1 VVCPVSRQTRWNS
14 SALSPEVAATT
25 TRGNLLCQILN
36 NGHEQYLNRILDEA
50 ETSPSA
56 DHTQVAKTI
65 LTLEIATQKHDPR
78 TEIVGRCNQI
88 IHSDGG
94 NNEQARADD

>member
-1 VVCPVSRQTRWNS
+1 MSRQERWNS
-14 SALSPEVAATT
+14 TALSPEVAATT
-25 TRGNLLCQILN
+25 TRGQLLCQILN

-50 ETSPSA
+50 ETSRSA
-56 DHTQVAKTI
+56 DHTQVAETI
-65 LTLEIATQKHDPR
+65 LAVEIANQKHDPR
-78 TEIVGRCNQI
+78 PEIVGRCNQI